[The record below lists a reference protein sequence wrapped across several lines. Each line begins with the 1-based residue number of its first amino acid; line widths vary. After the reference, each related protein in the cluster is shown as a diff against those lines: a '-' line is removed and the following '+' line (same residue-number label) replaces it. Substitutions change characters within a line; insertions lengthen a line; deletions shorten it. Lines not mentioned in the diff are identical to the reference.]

1 MIKRMRENN
10 AIRAL
15 GKTVLYRIALFV
27 LVYLS
32 LVALG
37 LILLYIGYEWATF
50 WGIDMLQ
57 RAFDGTNSG
66 FVMLIL
72 LGAYL
77 GVIALCLMFGL
88 FLVKFIF
95 TQLNVEEEGRIQVKE
110 NDCPQLFELIRHV
123 AKATKCPMPHKVF
136 LSTEINACVYFNTT
150 FWSMFFPVRK
160 NLVLGVGLFAT
171 TSTEEIKGILAH
183 EFGHF
188 SQDSMKISSVV
199 YTANIVMGNLVYGED
214 AWDRWVDR
222 WSHLGWSP
230 FSIFG
235 LLTRFFTV
243 RVRLLLQSL
252 YRYVNIAYR
261 ELSRQMEYDAD
272 SIACKVVG
280 KAVMA
285 SSFYKTTVLMQ
296 CSSNTHV
303 ALVRL
308 AETSKKADPFEV
320 LEVLAQIKSHEEGK
334 TIEATELLQ
343 AEVKTNDEPTARFS
357 CEDLWNSHPSD
368 KDRIQHLPN
377 IPAQCNESLVAA
389 WSILPADLRQ
399 RVGELLRFDKTAKTG
414 MPQMLTGEELRQWLE
429 KELVTELL
437 DMRFRRFFVEC
448 GCIDLFNPMEEMPA
462 ETVTYP
468 FTKRNRNIVTAYI
481 RAYEDAE
488 QMIEIINGSR
498 EVSAAYYKGKSY
510 APNDL
515 PTIEHSHYMERM
527 LPKVKNVYREIYTY
541 LRNGSHGTEVQGL
554 YERLFALNKRI
565 EAYQQAII
573 KPAEKMVEEWN
584 SSNKEDKDEAQLL
597 QEYERLL
604 AELHEIMPT
613 TLRMLS
619 EELHADDTCADLY
632 KLSIQAT
639 PPKIGLDSD
648 AQMKEINTC
657 LSLLSP
663 FLELLQQQYAEL
675 KLAIGRI
682 AQAEEEV
689 ELVQ

>member
-1 MIKRMRENN
+1 MRENN

-15 GKTVLYRIALFV
+15 GKKVLCRIALFV

-37 LILLYIGYEWATF
+37 LTLLYIGYKWTTF

-57 RAFDGTNSG
+57 RAFDGTHSG

-72 LGAYL
+72 LGVYL
-77 GVIALCLMFGL
+77 GVIALCMMFGL

-95 TQLNVEEEGRIQVKE
+95 TRLNVEEEGKILVKE
-110 NDCPQLFELIRHV
+110 PDCPLIFELIRNV
-123 AKATKCPMPHKVF
+123 AKDTKCQMPHKVY
-136 LSTEINACVYFNTT
+136 LSADINACVYFNTT

-160 NLVLGVGLFAT
+160 NLVLGAGLFAN

-222 WSHLGWSP
+222 WSHFGWSP
-230 FSIFG
+230 FAVFG
-235 LLTRFFTV
+235 ILTRFFTIK
-243 RVRLLLQSL
+243 VRLLLQAI

-280 KAVMA
+280 KAVLA

-303 ALVRL
+303 AMVRL
-308 AETSKKADPFEV
+308 AETAKKADPFEV
-320 LEVLAQIKSHEEGK
+320 LELLAQIKSNEEER
-334 TIEATELLQ
+334 TIVATELLQ
-343 AEVKTNDEPTARFS
+343 TEVKTTDEPIARFS
-357 CEDLWNSHPSD
+357 CEDVWDSHPSD
-368 KDRIQHLPN
+368 KERILHLPN
-377 IPAQCNESLVAA
+377 IPLQTNSPLQPA
-389 WSILPADLRQ
+389 WSILPRALRT
-399 RVGELLRFDKTAKTG
+399 RVAELLKYEKNAKCAPKET
-414 MPQMLTGEELRQWLE
+414 LTGEKLRQWLE
-429 KELVTELL
+429 KELLTELL

-448 GCIDLFNPMEEMPA
+448 GCIDLFNPMEEPA
-462 ETVTYP
+462 AQMVTYP

-488 QMIEIINGSR
+488 QMIEIMNGNR

-515 PTIEHSHYMERM
+515 PTIEHSQYMERM
-527 LPKVKNVYREIYTY
+527 LPKVKNVYRDIYTY
-541 LRNGSHGTEVQGL
+541 LRHSSRGEEVQNL
-554 YERLFALNKRI
+554 YERLFALNKEI
-565 EAYQQAII
+565 ERFQQVII
-573 KPAEKMVEEWN
+573 NPAEKMVEKWN
-584 SSNKEDKDEAQLL
+584 CSGKEVKDEVLLFDRYDTVFSQL
-597 QEYERLL
+597 QG
-604 AELHEIMPT
+604 IMPEACAMLDADFAT
-613 TLRMLS
+613 NETCTALRKLTS
-619 EELHADDTCADLY
+619 CSPETCHF
-632 KLSIQAT
+632 T
-639 PPKIGLDSD
+639 DSD
-648 AQMKEINTC
+648 ERMNDINNC
-657 LSLLSP
+657 LTLLSP
-663 FLELLQQQYAEL
+663 FLDLLQQQYAEL

-682 AQAEEEV
+682 AQAEEG
-689 ELVQ
+689 LNS

>member
-1 MIKRMRENN
+1 MRENN

-32 LVALG
+32 LIAFG
-37 LILLYIGYEWATF
+37 LLLLYIGYKWATF

-57 RAFDGTNSG
+57 RVFDGTNSG
-66 FVMLIL
+66 FAMLIL
-72 LGAYL
+72 LGVYL
-77 GVIALCLMFGL
+77 GVITLCLMFGL

-95 TQLNVEEEGRIQVKE
+95 TRLNVEEEGKTLVKE
-110 NDCPQLFELIRHV
+110 SDCPQIFDLIREV
-123 AKATKCPMPHKVF
+123 AEATKSPMPHKVY

-222 WSHLGWSP
+222 WSHFEWRP
-230 FSIFG
+230 FSVFG
-235 LLTRFFTV
+235 LITRFFTV
-243 RVRLLLQSL
+243 RVRLLLQAL

-303 ALVRL
+303 AMMRL
-308 AETSKKADPFEV
+308 AETSKMADPFEV
-320 LEVLAQIKSHEEGK
+320 LEMLAQIKSREEGK
-334 TIEATELLQ
+334 TIESTQLLQ

-357 CEDLWNSHPSD
+357 CEDVWNSHPSD
-368 KDRIQHLPN
+368 RERIHHLPN
-377 IPAQCNESLVAA
+377 IPAQSNAPLIPA
-389 WSILPADLRQ
+389 WSIIPVALRQ
-399 RVGELLRFDKTAKTG
+399 KVAELLKYERTVKG
-414 MPQMLTGEELRQWLE
+414 LSPQVLTGEDLRQWLE

-448 GCIDLFNPMEEMPA
+448 GCIDLFNPMEETPA

-488 QMIEIINGSR
+488 QMIEIINGDR

-510 APNDL
+510 SPNDL
-515 PTIEHSHYMERM
+515 PTVEHSRYMERM
-527 LPKVKNVYREIYTY
+527 LPKLKNVYREIYTY
-541 LRNGSHGTEVQGL
+541 LSNGSQGEEVKRL
-554 YERLFALNKRI
+554 YERLFILNKRI
-565 EAYQQAII
+565 ETYQQVII
-573 KPAEKMVEEWN
+573 KPAEKMVEAWN
-584 SSNKEDKDEAQLL
+584 SSEKEDQNEAQLFEKYELLFEEL
-597 QEYERLL
+597 QGIMHSTREMLSPDFITNENCL
-604 AELHEIMPT
+604 ALHELT
-613 TLRMLS
+613 QS
-619 EELHADDTCADLY
+619 
-632 KLSIQAT
+632 
-639 PPKIGLDSD
+639 PPKAREYNDSD
-648 AQMKEINTC
+648 VQMNEINKC

-682 AQAEEEV
+682 AQTEEGM
-689 ELVQ
+689 